1 MEKCILLF
9 DSGCKLCNT
18 SIKFVTKGDKKQ
30 LIQQIAIS
38 STQGQKII
46 QNHPSLL
53 HVNSIVFI
61 KDHQLFIESDAI
73 IQIAQQLSFPY
84 KLMAAGVLVPKK
96 WRDLIYKW
104 IAKNRYQWFGKIESR
119 NK

>member
-30 LIQQIAIS
+30 VIQQIAIS

-46 QNHPSLL
+46 KDNHSLL
-53 HVNSIVFI
+53 HINSILFI
-61 KDHQLFIESDAI
+61 KDQHVFIESDAI
-73 IQIAQQLSFPY
+73 IKIAQQLSFPY
-84 KLMAAGVLVPKK
+84 KFMAAGVLVPKK
-96 WRDLIYKW
+96 WRDGIYKW
-104 IAKNRYQWFGKIESR
+104 IAKNRYHWFGKIESR